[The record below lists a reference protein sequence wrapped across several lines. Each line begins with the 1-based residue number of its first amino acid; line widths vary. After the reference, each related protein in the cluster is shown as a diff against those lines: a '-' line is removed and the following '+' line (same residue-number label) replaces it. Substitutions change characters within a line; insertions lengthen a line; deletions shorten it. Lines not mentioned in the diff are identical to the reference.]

1 MNNIKKIM
9 ISVDLSE
16 QCVPARKFAA
26 ELAEKLKAKLVV
38 VNVINQIEIRALQ
51 KISKASDSM
60 SIDQYLEDQKKSRN
74 EQIEQMINSTTSNED
89 YKKYIKIIIRHGIPF
104 QELLKVAEEEKVDL
118 IVMGTKGRSN
128 LANVLVGSTA
138 NQLFHH
144 SKIPVLAIPLKGMCD
159 C

>member
-9 ISVDLSE
+9 IAVDLSE
-16 QCVPARKFAA
+16 QCVPARKFAT

-51 KISKASDSM
+51 KISKSSDAM

-74 EQIEQMINSTTSNED
+74 EQIEQMINSMTSNED

-138 NQLFHH
+138 SQLFHH
-144 SKIPVLAIPLKGMCD
+144 SKIPVLTIPLKGMCD